1 MGNVPALSRHQAGR
15 LNMVTVNGPRKG
27 TMSPLPVPAGAAGRF
42 LVGLSWVPK
51 DEGPKIRPAI
61 PPLKDEQGHYD
72 TFYFFKLP
80 WFLLRAAAQG
90 IASLVAPVIHR
101 HGLGLSKEARPK
113 NPDSHDLD
121 LFCYIL
127 DHDMQV
133 LQLVGPKDAALIE
146 PGKKIYHSG
155 ENQTGRDTTDAEQI
169 FLETRGLPPEYH
181 YFFFVV
187 KSANRNE
194 MGDIP
199 DGNIRLADSAANAN
213 LLQNLMTERAA
224 PPGNSFGYVFCS
236 IFRDGDGWS
245 FRNIDSFVGREV
257 DWHLLLQALDLQKGL
272 G

>member
-1 MGNVPALSRHQAGR
+1 MGNVSAFARHQAGR
-15 LNMVTVNGPRKG
+15 LSMVTVSGPLKG
-27 TMSPLPVPAGAAGRF
+27 TTSPLPVPAGGAGRF

-51 DEGPKIRPAI
+51 SEGPKIHTGI
-61 PPLKDEQGHYD
+61 PPLKDDQGHYD

-80 WFLLRAAAQG
+80 YFVLRAAVLGVAA
-90 IASLVAPVIHR
+90 IIAPVIHR
-101 HGLGLSKEARPK
+101 HGIGMSKETRPK
-113 NPDSHDLD
+113 NSDPHDLD

-155 ENQTGRDTTDAEQI
+155 ENQTGRDATDAEQI
-169 FLETRGLPPEYH
+169 YLETRGLPPEYH
-181 YFFFVV
+181 YFFFAV
-187 KSANRNE
+187 KSANRNQ

-199 DGNIRLADSAANAN
+199 DGNVRLADSAANVN
-213 LLQNLMTERAA
+213 LLQNLMTARAA

-245 FRNIDSFVGREV
+245 FRNIDSFVGKEV
-257 DWHLLLQALDLQKGL
+257 DWHLLLQALDLQKRL
-272 G
+272 A

>member
-1 MGNVPALSRHQAGR
+1 
-15 LNMVTVNGPRKG
+15 MVTVNGPRKG
-27 TMSPLPVPAGAAGRF
+27 TTSPLPVPAGGAGRF

-51 DEGPKIRPAI
+51 DEGPKIRPVI

-80 WFLLRAAAQG
+80 YFLLRAALMG
-90 IASLVAPVIHR
+90 IVSVVAPSLRRRGIGVP
-101 HGLGLSKEARPK
+101 KEARPK
-113 NPDSHDLD
+113 TPDPHDLD

-146 PGKKIYHSG
+146 PGRKIYHSG
-155 ENQTGRDTTDAEQI
+155 ENQTGRDATDAEQI

-199 DGNIRLADSAANAN
+199 DGNVRLADSAVNAN
-213 LLQNLMTERAA
+213 LLQSLMTARAA

-236 IFRDGDGWS
+236 IFRDGEGWS

-257 DWHLLLQALDLQKGL
+257 DWHMLLPALDLQRGL
-272 G
+272 A

>member
-1 MGNVPALSRHQAGR
+1 
-15 LNMVTVNGPRKG
+15 MVTVNGPRKG
-27 TMSPLPVPAGAAGRF
+27 TMSPLPVSGAAGRF

-61 PPLKDEQGHYD
+61 PPLKDEQGRYD

-80 WFLLRAAAQG
+80 WFFVRAAVMGVASVISPVLHRRG
-90 IASLVAPVIHR
+90 IA
-101 HGLGLSKEARPK
+101 GSKDGRSKTSDP
-113 NPDSHDLD
+113 HDLD

-133 LQLVGPKDAALIE
+133 LHLVGPKDAALIE
-146 PGKKIYHSG
+146 PGKRIYHSG
-155 ENQTGRDTTDAEQI
+155 ENQTGRDATDAEQI

-181 YFFFVV
+181 YFFFIV
-187 KSANRNE
+187 KSANRNT

-199 DGNIRLADSAANAN
+199 DGNVRLADSAANTN
-213 LLQNLMTERAA
+213 MLQNLMTARAA

-236 IFRDGDGWS
+236 VFRDGDGWS
-245 FRNIDSFVGREV
+245 FRNIDSFVGKEV

-272 G
+272 A